1 MNDNN
6 LRNFYT
12 NDCLE
17 SIDEISTCDTPTI
30 IIDHGSDPEVNAINT
45 NYDTNNDNNDNNNH
59 MNNKIVTKGQIKIK
73 PQLENT
79 ETSLVKYLS
88 PPPMRSR
95 RSPEN
100 GSVASTTSS
109 TSISIVLD
117 YCQI

>member
-12 NDCLE
+12 NDVLE
-17 SIDEISTCDTPTI
+17 SIDEISTCETPTI
-30 IIDHGSDPEVNAINT
+30 VIDHGSDPEIT
-45 NYDTNNDNNDNNNH
+45 MNNDNNMNDNNMNDNNMNYNN
-59 MNNKIVTKGQIKIK
+59 MNNKIGIKRQIKIK
-73 PQLENT
+73 PQLENNN

-100 GSVASTTSS
+100 GSIASTTSS
-109 TSISIVLD
+109 TSI
-117 YCQI
+117 